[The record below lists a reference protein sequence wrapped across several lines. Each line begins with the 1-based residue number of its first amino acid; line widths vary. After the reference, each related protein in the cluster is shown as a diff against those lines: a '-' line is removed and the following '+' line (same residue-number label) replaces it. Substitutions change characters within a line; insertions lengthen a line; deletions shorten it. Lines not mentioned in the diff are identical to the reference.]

1 VVLSYY
7 DFWGKEASLIQPNR
21 LINRIVDE
29 VRDRIVRG
37 EFKEGQKLS
46 SQDKLAQK
54 MGVSRVTLREAL
66 HQLMLMGLIEMRQ
79 GSGTYI
85 KSITPST
92 YMNALSP
99 ALLMDRSS
107 VNELLEA
114 RFYIES
120 TVASLAAERALPKEV
135 LELKKILDAMK
146 ADLQAG
152 NLKDFA
158 KRDVEFHMQVA
169 KSAKNRVML
178 KVVQTIR
185 EILFQFIADFFSAMP
200 DTVYHA
206 INYHN
211 RIVHAIEQGDGTE
224 AKKRMEAHIRSLIR
238 RVNQGKKES
247 ISRAS
252 KGKGDSE
259 GGRMPMEY
267 APIRSRR

>member
-1 VVLSYY
+1 
-7 DFWGKEASLIQPNR
+7 
-21 LINRIVDE
+21 VDE
-29 VRDRIVRG
+29 FRDRIVRG

-46 SQDKLAQK
+46 SQDKLALK

-92 YMNALSP
+92 YMNSLSP
-99 ALLMDRSS
+99 ALLMDRNS

-114 RFYIES
+114 RFHIES
-120 TVASLAAERALPKEV
+120 TVASLAAKRAQPKEV
-135 LELKKILDAMK
+135 LELKKILDAK
-146 ADLQAG
+146 RADLHAE

-185 EILFQFIADFFSAMP
+185 EVLFQFMADFFSAMP

-211 RIVHAIEQGDGTE
+211 RIYHAVERGDGIE
-224 AKKRMEAHIRSLIR
+224 AKKWMEAHIRSLIR
-238 RVNQGKKES
+238 RVNKRKRES
-247 ISRAS
+247 SSQA
-252 KGKGDSE
+252 
-259 GGRMPMEY
+259 
-267 APIRSRR
+267 